1 MLIADMSLLDY
12 LAWRAGCDYLSDLR
26 SLSRAQRLRL
36 AQALEAIPA
45 EAASPNEW
53 TDALDYLTG
62 RNADGAAQSRAKLIE
77 HLSGSP
83 VPGGCG
89 RWSVR

>member
-1 MLIADMSLLDY
+1 MSLLDY
-12 LAWRAGCDYLSDLR
+12 LAWRVGCDYLSDLR
-26 SLSRAQRLRL
+26 FLTSAQKLRL
-36 AQALEAIPA
+36 LHVLESVPA

-77 HLSGSP
+77 HLSGQLHP
-83 VPGGCG
+83 EGC
-89 RWSVR
+89 